1 MFTVTRI
8 QTLKTE
14 PETRSEKVPPIPTM
28 KPVKMERSFS
38 VDRELIKLTTS
49 VNSGILLSRLIQL
62 QNEDGGVLRDGK
74 KWVGRTRQEWC
85 EDTILSAGMLDRALQ
100 RLLDKNLVLTHK
112 ANIGG
117 RVMVLIRQ
125 NEPIIEAELIRLRSL
140 KKGK

>member
-8 QTLKTE
+8 ETIKTAHDA
-14 PETRSEKVPPIPTM
+14 RSEKVPPIPTM
-28 KPVKMERSFS
+28 KPVQMERSFS
-38 VDRELIKLTTS
+38 VDRELIKLTKS

-62 QNEDGGVLRDGK
+62 QNEDGGVLRDGN

-85 EDTILSAGMLDRALQ
+85 EDTILTAGMLDRALQ

>member
-8 QTLKTE
+8 ETIKTAHDA
-14 PETRSEKVPPIPTM
+14 RSEKVPPIPKM
-28 KPVKMERSFS
+28 ASVKMVQGFF
-38 VDRELIKLTTS
+38 VDRNLIKLTG
-49 VNSGILLSRLIQL
+49 NLNAGILLSRLFH
-62 QNEDGGVLRDGK
+62 EEGGVLHEGQS
-74 KWVGRTRQEWC
+74 WIARTKAEWF
-85 EDTILSAGMLDRALQ
+85 EDLGLTTAMLDRALR

-125 NEPIIEAELIRLRSL
+125 NEPIIEAELKRLRSL